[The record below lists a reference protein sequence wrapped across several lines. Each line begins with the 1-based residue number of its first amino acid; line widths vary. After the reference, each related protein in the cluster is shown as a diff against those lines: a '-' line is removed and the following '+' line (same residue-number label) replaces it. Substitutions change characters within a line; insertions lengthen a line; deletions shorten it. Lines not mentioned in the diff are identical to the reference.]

1 MRESFVFQFIIAHQE
16 AKRNTRDQTSTVR
29 PVVDTRYEEAEYDK
43 PDNPSHGL
51 PVNDFPVKAASAFP
65 VIENGADEAADA
77 CRRTNSEGNAGQIR
91 NEKSCNTG
99 KYIDYN
105 KTIEPEFAQYKW
117 PQLSQGGHVE
127 EDMKDAAM
135 EEGSRYQ
142 SPPSTI
148 SGDGDGSRCAQKE
161 EAPVG
166 GRQESQRVSR

>member
-1 MRESFVFQFIIAHQE
+1 MGKSFALQFVIAHQE
-16 AKRNTRDQTSTVR
+16 AKRNTRYQPSPVR
-29 PVVDTRYEEAEYDK
+29 PVVDTRYEEAEYDE

-51 PVNDFPVKAASAFP
+51 PVNHFPVKASSAFP

-91 NEKSCNTG
+91 HEKSCNTG

-105 KTIEPEFAQYKW
+105 KTTEPEFAQYKR

-127 EDMKDAAM
+127 KDMKDAAM
-135 EEGSRYQ
+135 EKGSRYQ

-148 SGDGDGSRCAQKE
+148 SGDRDGPRCAKKK

-166 GRQESQRVSR
+166 GRQEGERVSR